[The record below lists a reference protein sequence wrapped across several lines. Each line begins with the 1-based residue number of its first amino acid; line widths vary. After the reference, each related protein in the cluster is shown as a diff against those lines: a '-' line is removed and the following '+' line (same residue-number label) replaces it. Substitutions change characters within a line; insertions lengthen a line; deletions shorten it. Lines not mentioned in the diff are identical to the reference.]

1 MPKVLPEIHVDVDSP
16 LLLNFQQSEN
26 NVPKRTNNTEENLKA
41 KDKNELNQSQKT
53 KEPNVDIMNALNKI
67 MSNLDGIKERVE
79 ENENERSKSNLE

>member
-26 NVPKRTNNTEENLKA
+26 NLPKNTNAAKENGKA
-41 KDKNELNQSQKT
+41 RDKNELNQSQKT

-79 ENENERSKSNLE
+79 ENENERSKSN